1 MWHSLMIQEIEVIPV
16 TAEEIVWILGA
27 PTYEEI
33 ERILEY
39 IKTLKKRKNFQ
50 QNLSFSECS
59 KKR

>member
-1 MWHSLMIQEIEVIPV
+1 MIQEIEVIPV

-39 IKTLKKRKNFQ
+39 IKTLKKERIFNKILVLVNAPR
-50 QNLSFSECS
+50 NV
-59 KKR
+59 K